1 MSESMRPGGAL
12 ATRDMHFIWM
22 VDGSTSM
29 RGEKIQSLNYA
40 IANALPEMRAAAK
53 SNPYARVLVRA
64 LRFATEACWMNKEPV
79 PIAEFQW
86 HDIDADGETAMGQAL
101 ALVAQELAGLRLV
114 GRFLP
119 PVLILVTDGQPTD
132 DFEEG
137 LRQLMAQPLG
147 RAAIRLAVAIG
158 SDADLSRLQ
167 DFIAN
172 SEIRPLQAG
181 NSDSLAE
188 LISFA
193 SKSGISLSSRP
204 VGSVQVAPKVIAPET
219 VAKRGSES
227 WVW

>member
-1 MSESMRPGGAL
+1 MSESLRPGGAL

-40 IANALPEMRAAAK
+40 IANALPEMRAASQ

-64 LRFATEACWMNKEPV
+64 LRFATDAEWINKEPIPV
-79 PIAEFQW
+79 AEFNW
-86 HDIDADGETAMGQAL
+86 RDIDAEGETAMGQAL
-101 ALVAQELAGLRLV
+101 GLVAQELGLLRLV

-119 PVLILVTDGQPTD
+119 PVVILVTDGHPTD
-132 DFEEG
+132 DFDTG
-137 LRQLMAQPLG
+137 LQQLLAQPMG
-147 RAAIRLAVAIG
+147 RAATRLAVAIG
-158 SDADLSRLQ
+158 SDADLGRLQ
-167 DFIAN
+167 DFIGN
-172 SEIRPLQAG
+172 PEIRPLQAG

-193 SKSGISLSSRP
+193 SRSGIALSSTP
-204 VGSVQVAPKVIAPET
+204 GGAAYASAKIAPPET
-219 VAKRGSES
+219 AKRDS